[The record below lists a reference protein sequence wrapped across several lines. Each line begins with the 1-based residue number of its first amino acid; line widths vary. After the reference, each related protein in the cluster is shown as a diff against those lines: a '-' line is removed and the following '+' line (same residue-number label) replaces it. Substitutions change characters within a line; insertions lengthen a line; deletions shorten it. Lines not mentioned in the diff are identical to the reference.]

1 MRNLLYR
8 SQLAVEGG
16 RLQLG
21 GAAVTLTV
29 LVLLGALYTGLA
41 LLLPGP
47 SFFNVDANIKWTQV
61 DALVRSGWRSDGIP
75 DPSLAVDP
83 SGALSPF
90 RTSFAGAFFYPSGGE
105 WHGKYPLLFALLS
118 SAPVALLG
126 RPGILLSTVLPALGA
141 LLVLARMARRMGL
154 RWPVLPVLLLGLG
167 TPLLFYAVVF
177 WEHALGLLPALVA
190 VEAALDQDRPP
201 LRRALLAGLMT
212 ALGVLF
218 RVEFVCLAPVLA
230 LMLLLRHKPP
240 TPNTQHAVLGAQFG
254 RFSAPGSRFAV
265 LACFG
270 LALLLGLV
278 PLLLLNLAQSGS
290 LMGAHL
296 AQELDQRDRAHGPL
310 GLLSAQLPIAA
321 QLLLPQR
328 FAAGWLALTPLALLA
343 ALVAGRLRGRRQG
356 VALGIGLL
364 LALTALALL
373 WGLRSSFNY
382 PDDLLSAGGVA
393 VLALLWPLRRADSPA
408 DRWAADLLLVAGLFA
423 ALVLAT
429 LPNPGGD
436 QWGPRYLLLVYAL
449 LLLPAALGL
458 ERLLASPDG
467 LARRA
472 LLGLSL
478 AVALGSLAISAQS
491 FQVARRWHITHNAVV
506 QSVRERP
513 GSVLVTDSWGFPH
526 TAALAL
532 TDQALLG
539 VEDQA
544 QVRRLSDLLRQ
555 QGRRRLVWVSAV
567 WRIPHHWQSAPT
579 PDTLNRTLEQLGWA
593 AVGPTVEDA
602 ADYRY
607 TVYEFRK

>member
-8 SQLAVEGG
+8 SQLTVEGG
-16 RLQLG
+16 RLRLG
-21 GAAVTLTV
+21 GAAVTATV
-29 LVLLGALYTGLA
+29 VVLLGALYTGLA

-47 SFFNVDANIKWTQV
+47 SFFNVDANVKWTQV

-90 RTSFAGAFFYPSGGE
+90 RTSFAGAFFYPAGGA
-105 WHGKYPLLFALLS
+105 WHGKYPLLFALLNS
-118 SAPVALLG
+118 LPVALLG
-126 RPGILLSTVLPALGA
+126 RAGIVLSTVLPALGA

-154 RWPVLPVLLLGLG
+154 RRPLLPVLLLGLG

-190 VEAALDQDRPP
+190 VEAALDPDRPP

-218 RVEFVCLAPVLA
+218 RVELLCLAPVLA
-230 LMLLLRHKPP
+230 LMLLRHRPP
-240 TPNTQHAVLGAQFG
+240 GPALGA
-254 RFSAPGSRFAV
+254 RLSA
-265 LACFG
+265 LLWFG
-270 LALLLGLV
+270 LALLAGLA

-296 AQELDQRDRAHGPL
+296 GQELDQRDRAHGPL
-310 GLLSAQLPIAA
+310 ALLTAQLPIAR

-328 FAAGWLALTPLALLA
+328 FAAGWLALTPLAGLA
-343 ALVAGRLRGRRQG
+343 GLAAGRLRGRR
-356 VALGIGLL
+356 LGAELGAALL
-364 LALTALALL
+364 LAATTLALL

-393 VLALLWPLRRADSPA
+393 ALALLWPLQRADTPA
-408 DRWAADLLLVAGLFA
+408 DRWAADLLLVAALFA
-423 ALVLAT
+423 ALVLAS

-436 QWGPRYLLLVYAL
+436 QWGPRYLLLLYPL

-458 ERLLASPDG
+458 ERLLARPPS

-491 FQVARRWHITHNAVV
+491 FLVARRWHTTHNAVV
-506 QSVRERP
+506 QSVHARP

-555 QGRRRLVWVSAV
+555 QGRRRLVWVSAA

-593 AVGPTVEDA
+593 AAGPAVEDA
-602 ADYRY
+602 AGYRY
-607 TVYEFRK
+607 TVYEFQK